1 MAAITVC
8 SDFGAQKNKVATV
21 STVSP
26 SICHKVMGSRYA
38 LVYML
43 SGVMFS
49 VSLGS
54 ESWKEQRH
62 KLNASLGASENKA

>member
-26 SICHKVMGSRYA
+26 SICQKVMGSRYA
-38 LVYML
+38 FVYML

-49 VSLGS
+49 VSLDS
-54 ESWKEQRH
+54 ES
-62 KLNASLGASENKA
+62 